1 MRKVTVITG
10 ARSEYGILRSLMKML
25 DVHKDIQL
33 DILVTGMHLS
43 PEFGN
48 THKEIIKDGFKL
60 STKIE
65 TLLSTNSKTGIAKS
79 ISLGILGI
87 TEELK
92 RTKPDF
98 TVVLG
103 DRFEIFAG
111 ALAAIHVNSILV
123 HISGG
128 DVASGVF
135 DDYYRHMITK
145 IAQIHF
151 VSTKKSMER
160 VLLMGANPNHVFLTG
175 SLAYDE
181 LLHGHSSSRDEIAQV
196 LGLQILKKWCFAVY
210 HPTIDEETSLKEFE
224 NIIKALKSTTKE
236 FDLQV
241 VLLYPNAD
249 PGGRSLI
256 SRLQMENQK
265 NWIVCDNLPREIYL
279 GLLKESFFMIGN
291 SSSGIV
297 EAPAVNLPV
306 INIGQRQKDR
316 EKVGKVIDTNGELT
330 ELLCII
336 RRIMNEYHFVSDLKV
351 ENSSYG
357 DGHAAPRILNTL
369 LELPKDRKVYSSEFH
384 NNADLSLKLRK
395 LKQVDFTILKKRA
408 FTVSDLIKSVND

>member
-25 DVHKDIQL
+25 DNHKDIHL

-43 PEFGN
+43 PEFGE
-48 THKEIIKDGFKL
+48 TYREITKDGFKI
-60 STKIE
+60 SAKIE
-65 TLLSTNSKTGIAKS
+65 SLLSTNSKTGIAKS

-87 TEELK
+87 TEELD

-98 TVVLG
+98 TIVLG

-111 ALAAIHVNSILV
+111 ALAAVHVNSILV

-160 VLLMGANPNHVFLTG
+160 VLLMGANPNNVFLTG

-181 LLHGHSSSRDEIAQV
+181 LLHGPSSSREEITQV
-196 LGLQILKKWCFAVY
+196 LGLQTSKKWCLAVY
-210 HPTIDEETSLKEFE
+210 HPTIDEETSLKEFK
-224 NIIKALKSTTKE
+224 NLIKALKSTTKE
-236 FDLQV
+236 YELQV

-256 SRLQMENQK
+256 SQLQEEEQED
-265 NWIVCDNLPREIYL
+265 WVICDNLQRETYL
-279 GLLKESFFMIGN
+279 GLLKESVFMIGN

-306 INIGQRQKDR
+306 INIGQRQIGR
-316 EKVGKVIDTNGELT
+316 EKGGKIIDTSGEPI
-330 ELLCII
+330 ELLNVIREII
-336 RRIMNEYHFVSDLKV
+336 DNHHSVSDQKLEKKP
-351 ENSSYG
+351 YG

-369 LELPKDRKVYSSEFH
+369 LNLTKDRKAYSSEFH
-384 NNADLSLKLRK
+384 DNVALVLKLQK
-395 LKQVDFTILKKRA
+395 IKYVDFASLNERA
-408 FTVSDLIKSVND
+408 ITASDLLKSINN